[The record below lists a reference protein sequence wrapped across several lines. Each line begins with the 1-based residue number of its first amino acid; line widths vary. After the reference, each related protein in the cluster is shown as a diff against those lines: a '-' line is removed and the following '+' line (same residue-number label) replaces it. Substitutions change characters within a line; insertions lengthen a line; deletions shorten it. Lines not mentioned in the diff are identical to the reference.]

1 MINGWLVM
9 FQIGF
14 LSYQILDK
22 SFYEEI
28 VKRHFISQKPLNV
41 FSFHARLTSFDD
53 DVGSGI
59 EEIRRLTKFSLE
71 KSFTILFDF

>member
-1 MINGWLVM
+1 M

-28 VKRHFISQKPLNV
+28 VERHFVSQKPLNV
-41 FSFHARLTSFDD
+41 FSFYARLTSFDD

-59 EEIRRLTKFSLE
+59 EKVKYVNMKIDKILRNSIKKSYL
-71 KSFTILFDF
+71 KSF